1 VQNDRKKV
9 QIIARK
15 VSSVGDIWNGSDAD
29 ATPLLQASVMEFIAF
44 GPQSSKLADFL
55 KGFVPEENGDA
66 KSAEQ
71 ALDSSGIVAKNL
83 LGAWKVWVLSSK

>member
-1 VQNDRKKV
+1 
-9 QIIARK
+9 
-15 VSSVGDIWNGSDAD
+15 
-29 ATPLLQASVMEFIAF
+29 MEFIAF

-83 LGAWKVWVLSSK
+83 LGAWKLWVLK